1 MRNFPWL
8 FQQSFSPLS
17 LIKEIELDANSTFVY
32 PAKGFRYKAPILQVQ
47 INSLK
52 GTPFLKSKAYHYLET
67 PQNIINR
74 VSDLLSVRE
83 NEVIPGRPLVI
94 WEPAPPSCRAENLQ
108 PCLEGARTVDVF
120 SPNHLELTA
129 LFGDKPSPPL
139 DKEKIEALAL
149 KFLDSGVGPD
159 GKGTVIIRA
168 GEHGCLICARHLSPF
183 WSPPFYRYGPRGEH
197 NSKVVD
203 PTGAGNAFLGAY
215 AIGYLNTGNVIE
227 AACYGSV
234 AASFALE
241 QVGMPEIGTD
251 ISEELWNGESVL
263 SRLQEYRRAIG
274 ILGKQPEALQPLS
287 ECPHT

>member
-168 GEHGCLICARHLSPF
+168 GEHYPSWRAWLFNLRAPSL
-183 WSPPFYRYGPRGEH
+183 
-197 NSKVVD
+197 
-203 PTGAGNAFLGAY
+203 TFL
-215 AIGYLNTGNVIE
+215 
-227 AACYGSV
+227 V
-234 AASFALE
+234 AA
-241 QVGMPEIGTD
+241 
-251 ISEELWNGESVL
+251 VL
-263 SRLQEYRRAIG
+263 
-274 ILGKQPEALQPLS
+274 
-287 ECPHT
+287 